1 MMVRCPTE
9 EEISYMEILRAVI
22 KEYYD
27 FLVEVG
33 KL

>member
-1 MMVRCPTE
+1 MMVKN
-9 EEISYMEILRAVI
+9 EISYMEILRAVI